1 MNRVR
6 ASVGAVILAVTALV
20 LLFGAN
26 ASRVEEDRLGRFRN
40 LGKAFYENPTT
51 QPQAVDE
58 FKKALD
64 LAPNSAREHIN
75 YGLALLHAGRTKEG
89 VAELERAQKI
99 DPKIPHTWFNLGI
112 AFKKEGDYAPAVAQF
127 EGLLRLVPDEPVSHY
142 NLGVL
147 HKLADKRDEAVRE
160 FETAERLNP
169 NLAAPHFQLYNLY
182 RQAGRA
188 ADAARELQVFQK
200 LKVLTEGAVIPE
212 DMEWSY
218 YAEIYDPIAARPEN
232 ESAPP
237 PKFEDRKVA
246 DATER
251 FDAASAGMLVLDA
264 FGDRRPSLLAWSSN
278 GARLFKDGTRLVAD
292 SGLADLKDIVSIA
305 AGDYDNDGLPD
316 LCVVTTAGAALY
328 HNNKGKFEKSPI
340 KLPAGHFSKAVWI
353 DFDHD
358 YDLDL
363 ILLGADAALARN
375 NGQAGFSDDTAA
387 FPFVKGTAI
396 DAAAIDLIADTNGV
410 DLAVSYRDR
419 TGVMYRDRLLGKYEA
434 VPLDTLPAGAK
445 GLTTFDVNNDSWTDL
460 VAYGLLL
467 INHQGKLEPLA
478 GLEAKGPL
486 TFVDLANRGIGDM
499 LAANG
504 IFRNLGLEHFQKMP
518 TAIPAAVA
526 AIESDFD
533 GDGRADVA
541 LIAADGSLHLLHNA
555 TETKNHWLL
564 AGLNGVKNMKLAPGA
579 KVEIKTGSSYQKRSY
594 RGFPLLFGVDS
605 YKMADAVR
613 ITWPNG
619 LIQNEAEQL
628 VDKPIEYQE
637 AQRLSGSCPMI
648 FTWDGEG
655 FRFITDVLGVA
666 PLGAASGDGSYFPV
680 DHDEY
685 VQIPG
690 EALQAVNGRYEIRIT
705 EELREVSYLDQV
717 KLIAVDHPASVEI
730 FTNDKFKSPPFP
742 EFRLFGVKQRVYPVS
757 ARDDEGRDVL
767 PRLLHRDRTYPDG
780 FRRDYLDVAE
790 LHNLDLD
797 FGKAAPANRAVLI
810 LNGWVDWADGSTF
823 MAASQAKKDLV
834 LPYLQVKDAAGQW
847 KTVIED
853 MGIPAGKPKTI
864 SVDLTG
870 KFLSASR
877 EVRIVTNLCV
887 YWDEIFLSEDAAA
900 PPVRL
905 TDIQAE
911 SADLHF
917 RGFSTPVVHP
927 QRKQPEGF
935 DYARWMP
942 VSMWNPT
949 KGLYTRY
956 GDVLPLIGAIDDR
969 LVIMGSGDEMRM
981 LFPARAAG
989 PLPAG
994 WKRDFLLFV
1003 DGWAKDADA
1012 NTAYSQTVEPLPFH
1026 AMSQYP
1032 YKDGEHF
1039 PDDAVHQQ
1047 YRRQYNTRPAL
1058 RLIRPL
1064 GPVASYELT
1073 QHTSRQQYLGAYPEK

>member
-1 MNRVR
+1 MKRIR
-6 ASVGAVILAVTALV
+6 AWAGAVMLAIAALV
-20 LLFGAN
+20 LLSGAD
-26 ASRVEEDRLGRFRN
+26 ASRVEQDRLGRLRN
-40 LGKAFYENPTT
+40 LGKAFYETPTT
-51 QPQAVDE
+51 QPQAVEE

-64 LAPNSAREHIN
+64 LAPDSPREMVN
-75 YGLALLHAGRTKEG
+75 YGLALLRAGKTKEG
-89 VAELERAQKI
+89 VAELQRAQQL
-99 DPKIPHTWFNLGI
+99 DPTIPHTWFNLGI
-112 AFKKEGDYAPAVAQF
+112 AFKKEGEYAPAVAQF

-147 HKLADKRDEAVRE
+147 HKTADKRDEAVRE
-160 FETAERLNP
+160 FEIAERLNP

-182 RQAGRA
+182 RQAGRS
-188 ADAARELQVFQK
+188 ADAARELAIFQK
-200 LKVLTEGAVIPE
+200 LKVLTEGAVNPE

-218 YAEIYDPIAARPEN
+218 YAEIYDPIAPRPES
-232 ESAPP
+232 EPAPP
-237 PKFEDRKVA
+237 PKFEDRKLG
-246 DATER
+246 DG
-251 FDAASAGMLVLDA
+251 FDAGTAGLLVLDA
-264 FGDRRPSLLAWSSN
+264 FGDRRASLLAWSSG
-278 GARLFKDGTRLVAD
+278 GARLYKDGTTLVAD
-292 SGLADLKDIVSIA
+292 AGLAGLKDIVSIA

-316 LCVVTTAGAALY
+316 LCVITSAGAALY
-328 HNNKGKFEKSPI
+328 HNNKGKFEKSPV
-340 KLPAGHFSKAVWI
+340 KLPAGRFTKAVWI

-363 ILLGADAALARN
+363 VLLGEDAALARN
-375 NGQAGFSDDTAA
+375 NGVAGFSDDTAA
-387 FPFVKGTAI
+387 FPFAKGAAI
-396 DAAAIDLIADTNGV
+396 DAAAIDLMADTNGV
-410 DLAVSYRDR
+410 DLAVSYRDHA
-419 TGVMYRDRLLGKYEA
+419 GVLYRDRLLGKYEA

-445 GLTTFDVNNDSWTDL
+445 GLTAVDVNADSWTDL
-460 VAYGLLL
+460 AADGLLL
-467 INHQGKLEPLA
+467 LNHQGKLEPFA

-504 IFRNLGLEHFQKMP
+504 VFRNLGLDRFEKMP
-518 TAIPAAVA
+518 TEIPAAVA
-526 AIESDFD
+526 AAESDFD

-541 LIAADGSLHLLHNA
+541 LIAGDGSLHLLHNA
-555 TETKNHWLL
+555 TETHNNWLL
-564 AGLNGVKNMKLAPGA
+564 AGLNGVKNPKLAPFA
-579 KVEIKTGSSYQKRSY
+579 KVEIKTGSSYQKRIY
-594 RGFPLLFGVDS
+594 RGVPLLFGVDS
-605 YKMADAVR
+605 YKIADAVR

-619 LIQNEAEQL
+619 QIQNEAEQP
-628 VDKPIEYQE
+628 VDKPIEFQE

-648 FTWDGEG
+648 FTWDGSR

-690 EALQAVNGRYEIRIT
+690 EAMQAVNGQYEVRIT

-717 KLIAVDHPASVEI
+717 KLMAVDHPASVAI

-742 EFRLFGVKQRVYPVS
+742 EFRLFGVERRIYPLRAVEQAVS
-757 ARDDEGRDVL
+757 PANGKGRDVL
-767 PRLLHRDRTYPDG
+767 PRLLRRDRTYPDG
-780 FRRDYLDVAE
+780 FRRNYLDVAE

-823 MAASQAKKDLV
+823 MAASQAKQDLV

-853 MGIPAGKPKTI
+853 MGMPAGKPKTI
-864 SVDLTG
+864 SVDLSG
-870 KFLSASR
+870 KFLSAAR

-887 YWDEIFLSEDAAA
+887 YWDEIFLSEETGA
-900 PPVRL
+900 PRVRL

-911 SADLHF
+911 SADLRF
-917 RGFSTPVVHP
+917 RGFSTPVIHP

-935 DYARWMP
+935 DYAQWMP

-969 LVIMGSGDEMRM
+969 LVIMGSGDELRL
-981 LFPARAAG
+981 LFPERAAG

-1012 NTAYSQTVEPLPFH
+1012 NTAFGQTVEPLPFH
-1026 AMSQYP
+1026 AMSRYP
-1032 YKDGEHF
+1032 YSAGERF
-1039 PDDAVHQQ
+1039 PEDAAHRE
-1047 YRRQYNTRPAL
+1047 YRAEYNTRPAL

-1064 GPVASYELT
+1064 AEGGL
-1073 QHTSRQQYLGAYPEK
+1073 

>member
-1 MNRVR
+1 MKVGSSMKRIR
-6 ASVGAVILAVTALV
+6 AGMGVVTLLIAALV
-20 LLFGAN
+20 LLFGADT
-26 ASRVEEDRLGRFRN
+26 SRVEQDRLGRYRN

-51 QPQAVDE
+51 QPQSVDE

-64 LAPNSAREHIN
+64 LAPNAAREHVN
-75 YGLALLHAGRTKEG
+75 YGLALLRAGKTPEG
-89 VAELERAQKI
+89 VAELQRAQKL
-99 DPKIPHTWFNLGI
+99 DPAIPHTWFNLGI
-112 AFKKEGDYAPAVAQF
+112 AFKKEGEYAPAVAQF
-127 EGLLRLVPDEPVSHY
+127 EGLLKLVPNEPVSHY

-160 FETAERLNP
+160 FEIAERLNP
-169 NLAAPHFQLYNLY
+169 NLAAPHFQLYNFY

-188 ADAARELQVFQK
+188 ADAARELDTFQK
-200 LKVLTEGAVIPE
+200 LKALTEGAVIPE

-218 YAEIYDPIAARPEN
+218 YAEIYDPIAPRPES
-232 ESAPP
+232 EPAPP
-237 PKFEDRKVA
+237 PKFEDRKLA
-246 DATER
+246 GSFEGG
-251 FDAASAGMLVLDA
+251 AAGLLVLDA
-264 FGDRRPSLLAWSSN
+264 YGERRADLLAWSSN
-278 GARLFKDGTRLVAD
+278 GAQLYKNGATMVAD
-292 SGLADLKDIVSIA
+292 SGLAGIKDIVSIA

-316 LCVVTTAGAALY
+316 LCVITAAGAALY
-328 HNNKGKFEKSPI
+328 HNNKGRFEKSAL
-340 KLPAGHFSKAVWI
+340 KLPAGHFAKAVWI

-363 ILLGADAALARN
+363 ILLGKDAALARN
-375 NGQAGFSDDTAA
+375 NGTAGFSDATAA
-387 FPFVKGTAI
+387 FPFVKGEAI

-419 TGVMYRDRLLGKYEA
+419 AGVLYRDLLLGKYEA

-445 GLTTFDVNNDSWTDL
+445 GLTAFDVNSDSWTDL
-460 VAYGLLL
+460 AANGLLL
-467 INHQGKLEPLA
+467 MNHEGKLEPLA
-478 GLEAKGPL
+478 ALEAKGPL
-486 TFVDLANRGIGDM
+486 TFADLDNRGIGDM

-504 IFRNLGLEHFQKMP
+504 VFRNLGLGRFEKMP
-518 TAIPAAVA
+518 AEIPAAVA
-526 AIESDFD
+526 GIEGDFD
-533 GDGRADVA
+533 GDGRADAA
-541 LIAADGSLHLLHNA
+541 LIAADGSLHVLHNA
-555 TETKNHWLL
+555 TETHNSWLL
-564 AGLNGVKNMKLAPGA
+564 AGLNGVKNMKLAPFA
-579 KVEIKTGSSYQKRSY
+579 KVEIKTGSSYQKRIY
-594 RGFPLLFGVDS
+594 TGVPLLFGVDS
-605 YKMADAVR
+605 YKSADAVR

-619 LIQNEAEQL
+619 LIQNEAEQP
-628 VDKPIEYQE
+628 VNKAIEYQE

-648 FTWDGEG
+648 FTWDGG
-655 FRFITDVLGVA
+655 KFRFITDVLGVA

-690 EALQAVNGRYEIRIT
+690 EALQAVNGQYEVRIT
-705 EELREVSYLDQV
+705 EELREVSYIDQV
-717 KLIAVDHPASVEI
+717 KLIAVDHPAGVEI

-742 EFRLFGVKQRVYPVS
+742 EFRLFGVTRRIYPVR
-757 ARDDEGRDVL
+757 AHDDEGRDVL
-767 PRLLHRDRTYPDG
+767 PQLLHRDRKYPDG

-834 LPYLQVKDAAGQW
+834 LPYLQVKDVAGHW

-887 YWDEIFLSEDAAA
+887 YWDEIFLSEENSA

-917 RGFSTPVVHP
+917 RGFSTPVIHP
-927 QRKQPEGF
+927 ERKQPEGF

-942 VSMWNPT
+942 SSMWNPT

-956 GDVLPLIGAIDDR
+956 GDVLPVIRAFDDR
-969 LVIMGSGDEMRM
+969 LAIMGSGDEMRL
-981 LFPARAAG
+981 LFPERAAG

-1039 PDDAVHQQ
+1039 PDDAAH
-1047 YRRQYNTRPAL
+1047 REWREHYNTRPAL

-1064 GPVASYELT
+1064 AEG
-1073 QHTSRQQYLGAYPEK
+1073 GI

>member
-1 MNRVR
+1 MNRIRVWTG
-6 ASVGAVILAVTALV
+6 VVILSVAALV
-20 LLFGAN
+20 LLSGAD
-26 ASRVEEDRLGRFRN
+26 ASRVVQDRIGRFRN

-51 QPQAVDE
+51 YPQAVDE

-64 LAPNSAREHIN
+64 VAPNSAREQVN
-75 YGLALLHAGRTKEG
+75 YGLALLRAGRTKEG
-89 VAELERAQKI
+89 IAELERAQKL

-112 AFKKEGDYAPAVAQF
+112 VFKKEGDYAPAVAQF

-147 HKLADKRDEAVRE
+147 HKLAEKRDEAVRE

-188 ADAARELQVFQK
+188 ADAARELEIFQK
-200 LKVLTEGAVIPE
+200 LKALTEGAAVPE

-218 YAEIYDPIAARPEN
+218 YAEIYDPIAPRPES
-232 ESAPP
+232 EPAPP
-237 PKFEDRKVA
+237 PKFEDRKLA
-246 DATER
+246 DG
-251 FDAASAGMLVLDA
+251 FDPGTAGLLVLDA
-264 FGDRRPSLLAWSSN
+264 FGDHRPSMLAWSAGGAQLYRN
-278 GARLFKDGTRLVAD
+278 GTALVAD
-292 SGLADLKDIVSIA
+292 SGLGGIKNIVSIA

-316 LCVVTTAGAALY
+316 LCIITADGAALY
-328 HNNKGKFEKSPI
+328 HNNKGKFEKSPL
-340 KLPAGHFSKAVWI
+340 KLPAGHFAKAVWI

-363 ILLGADAALARN
+363 ILLGEDAALARN
-375 NGQAGFSDDTAA
+375 NGEAGFSDDTAA
-387 FPFVKGTAI
+387 FPFVKGNAI
-396 DAAAIDLIADTNGV
+396 DAAPIDLIADTNGV

-419 TGVMYRDRLLGKYEA
+419 TGVLYRDRLLGKYEA

-445 GLTTFDVNNDSWTDL
+445 GLTAFDVNNDSWTDL
-460 VAYGLLL
+460 AADGLLL
-467 INHQGKLEPLA
+467 LNHQGKLEPFA

-486 TFVDLANRGIGDM
+486 TFADLANRGIADM

-504 IFRNLGLEHFQKMP
+504 VFRNLGLDRFAKTPAEIP
-518 TAIPAAVA
+518 TAVA
-526 AIESDFD
+526 ATASDFD
-533 GDGRADVA
+533 GDGRPDVA
-541 LIAADGSLHLLHNA
+541 LISGDGGLHLLRNA
-555 TETKNHWLL
+555 TTTHNNWLL
-564 AGLNGVKNMKLAPGA
+564 AGLNCVKNLKLAPYT
-579 KVEIKTGSSYQKRSY
+579 KVEIKTGSSYQKRIY
-594 RGFPLLFGVDS
+594 DGVPLLFGVDS
-605 YKMADAVR
+605 YKTADTVR

-619 LIQNEAEQL
+619 TIQNEADQP
-628 VDKPIEYQE
+628 VDKALEIQE
-637 AQRLSGSCPMI
+637 QQRLSGSCPMI
-648 FTWDGEG
+648 FTWDGFK

-717 KLIAVDHPASVEI
+717 KLIAVDHPAGVEI

-742 EFRLFGVKQRVYPVS
+742 EFRLFGATRRVYPVR
-757 ARDDEGRDVL
+757 ARDDQDRDVL

-780 FRRDYLDVAE
+780 FRRDSLDVAE
-790 LHNLDLD
+790 LHRLDLD
-797 FGKAAPANRAVLI
+797 FGKAAPDNRAVLI
-810 LNGWVDWADGSTF
+810 LSGWVDWADGSTF

-834 LPYLQVKDAAGQW
+834 LPYLQVKDAAGRW

-887 YWDEIFLSEDAAA
+887 YWDEIFLSEESAA

-905 TDIQAE
+905 TGMGAE

-917 RGFSTPVVHP
+917 RGFSTPVIHP

-935 DYARWMP
+935 DYAQWLP

-949 KGLYTRY
+949 QGLYTRY
-956 GDVLPLIGAIDDR
+956 GDVLPLIGKIDDR
-969 LVIMGSGDEMRM
+969 MVIMGSGDELRL
-981 LFPARAAG
+981 LFPERAAG

-1012 NTAYSQTVEPLPFH
+1012 NTAHGQTVEPLPFH

-1032 YKDGEHF
+1032 YPPGEQF
-1039 PDDAVHQQ
+1039 PDDPGHRQ
-1047 YRRQYNTRPAL
+1047 YRAEYNTRPAL

-1064 GPVASYELT
+1064 LDSAL
-1073 QHTSRQQYLGAYPEK
+1073 R

>member
-1 MNRVR
+1 MNRIRVCL
-6 ASVGAVILAVTALV
+6 GAGVLAGAALA
-20 LLFGAN
+20 LLSGAD
-26 ASRVEEDRLGRFRN
+26 AARVAEDRIGRFRN

-51 QPQAVDE
+51 QPQAVEE
-58 FKKALD
+58 FKKALE
-64 LAPNSAREHIN
+64 LAPNSAREHVN
-75 YGLALLHAGRTKEG
+75 YGLALLRAGRTKEG
-89 VAELERAQKI
+89 VAELERAQKM

-112 AFKKEGDYAPAVAQF
+112 VFKKEGEYEPAVAQF
-127 EGLLRLVPDEPVSHY
+127 EGLLRLVPNEPVSHY

-147 HKLADKRDEAVRE
+147 HKLADKRDDAVRE
-160 FETAERLNP
+160 FEIAARLNP
-169 NLAAPHFQLYNLY
+169 NFVAPHFQLYNLY

-188 ADAARELQVFQK
+188 EDAARELAIFQK
-200 LKVLTEGAVIPE
+200 LKALTEGAVIPE
-212 DMEWSY
+212 DVEWSY
-218 YAEIYDPIAARPEN
+218 YAEIYDPIAPRPE
-232 ESAPP
+232 SDPAPP
-237 PKFEDRKVA
+237 PKFEDRKLA
-246 DATER
+246 GGFDPAT
-251 FDAASAGMLVLDA
+251 AGLLVLDA
-264 FGDRRPSLLAWSSN
+264 FGDRHADLLAWSAGGAQLYRN
-278 GARLFKDGTRLVAD
+278 GTTLVAD
-292 SGLADLKDIVSIA
+292 AGLDGLKDIVSIA
-305 AGDYDNDGLPD
+305 AGDYDNDGLAD

-328 HNNKGKFEKSPI
+328 HNNQGKFEKSPL
-340 KLPAGHFSKAVWI
+340 KLPAGRFSKAVWI

-363 ILLGADAALARN
+363 ILLGEDAALARN
-375 NGQAGFSDDTAA
+375 NGAAGFSDDTAA
-387 FPFVKGTAI
+387 FPFAKGAAI

-410 DLAVSYRDR
+410 DLAVSYRDHA
-419 TGVMYRDRLLGKYEA
+419 GVLYRDRLLGKYEA

-445 GLTTFDVNNDSWTDL
+445 GLNAFDVNSDSWTDL
-460 VAYGLLL
+460 AADGLLL
-467 INHQGKLEPLA
+467 LNHQGKLEPFA
-478 GLEAKGPL
+478 GLDAKGPL
-486 TFVDLANRGIGDM
+486 TFVDLANRGIADV

-504 IFRNLGLEHFQKMP
+504 VFRNLGLDHFEKTP
-518 TAIPAAVA
+518 VEIPAAVA
-526 AIESDFD
+526 AVESDFY

-541 LIAADGSLHLLHNA
+541 LVASDGSLYLLRNT
-555 TETKNHWLL
+555 TETKNNWLL
-564 AGLNGVKNMKLAPGA
+564 AGLNGVKNMKLAPAA
-579 KVEIKTGSSYQKRSY
+579 KVEIKTGSSYQKRTY
-594 RGFPLLFGVDS
+594 RGVPLLFGVDS
-605 YKMADAVR
+605 YKIADAVR

-619 LIQNEAEQL
+619 LIQNEAEQP
-628 VDKPIEYQE
+628 VDKAIEYQE

-648 FTWDGEG
+648 FTWDGG
-655 FRFITDVLGVA
+655 KFRFITDVLGVA

-717 KLIAVDHPASVEI
+717 KLIAVDHPAGVEI

-742 EFRLFGVKQRVYPVS
+742 EFRLFGVKRRVYPIR
-757 ARDDEGRDVL
+757 ARDDAGRDVL
-767 PRLLHRDRTYPDG
+767 PRLLHQDRTYPDG

-887 YWDEIFLSEDAAA
+887 YWDEIFLSEETGA

-917 RGFSTPVVHP
+917 RGFSTPVIHP

-935 DYARWMP
+935 DYAQWMP

-956 GDVLPLIGAIDDR
+956 GDVLPLVQSLDDR
-969 LVIMGSGDEMRM
+969 LTIMGSGDELRL
-981 LFPARAAG
+981 LFPERAAA

-1032 YKDGEHF
+1032 YNDGEHF
-1039 PDDAVHQQ
+1039 PDDAAHRQ
-1047 YRRQYNTRPAL
+1047 YREQYNTRPAL
-1058 RLIRPL
+1058 RLVRPL
-1064 GPVASYELT
+1064 IDPNLRAMIG
-1073 QHTSRQQYLGAYPEK
+1073 YPPKD

>member
-1 MNRVR
+1 VNRIR
-6 ASVGAVILAVTALV
+6 AWIGVVILSVAALV
-20 LLFGAN
+20 LLSGAD
-26 ASRVEEDRLGRFRN
+26 ASRVEQDRIGRLRN

-51 QPQAVDE
+51 QLQAVDE

-64 LAPNSAREHIN
+64 LAPNSAREHVN
-75 YGLALLHAGRTKEG
+75 YGLALLRAGRTKEG
-89 VAELERAQKI
+89 VAELERAQKL

-112 AFKKEGDYAPAVAQF
+112 TFKKEGDDAPAVAQF

-147 HKLADKRDEAVRE
+147 HKLADKRDDAVRE

-169 NLAAPHFQLYNLY
+169 NLSAAHFQLYNLY
-182 RQAGRA
+182 RQARRA
-188 ADAARELQVFQK
+188 ADAARELEIFQK
-200 LKVLTEGAVIPE
+200 LKALTEGAAIPE
-212 DMEWSY
+212 DVEWSY
-218 YAEIYDPIAARPEN
+218 YAEIYDPIAPRPES
-232 ESAPP
+232 EPAPP
-237 PKFEDRKVA
+237 PKFEDRKLA
-246 DATER
+246 DGFDPAT
-251 FDAASAGMLVLDA
+251 AGLLVLDA
-264 FGDRRPSLLAWSSN
+264 FGDRRLSVLAWSSSGAQLYRN
-278 GARLFKDGTRLVAD
+278 GTTLVAD
-292 SGLADLKDIVSIA
+292 SGLAGLKDIISIA

-316 LCVVTTAGAALY
+316 LCIITTAGAALY
-328 HNNKGKFEKSPI
+328 HNNKGRFEKSSL

-363 ILLGADAALARN
+363 ILLGENVALARN
-375 NGQAGFSDDTAA
+375 NGEAGFSDDTAG
-387 FPFVKGTAI
+387 FPFVKGDVI

-410 DLAVSYRDR
+410 DLVVSYRDHA
-419 TGVMYRDRLLGKYEA
+419 GVLYRDRLLGKYEA
-434 VPLDTLPAGAK
+434 VPLDALPAGAK
-445 GLTTFDVNNDSWTDL
+445 GLTAFDVNNDSWTDL
-460 VAYGLLL
+460 AADGLLL
-467 INHQGKLEPLA
+467 LNHQGKLELLA

-486 TFVDLANRGIGDM
+486 TFADLANRGIADM

-504 IFRNLGLEHFQKMP
+504 VFRNLGLDRFEKTP
-518 TAIPAAVA
+518 VEIPAAVTA
-526 AIESDFD
+526 AESDFD

-541 LIAADGSLHLLHNA
+541 LIASDGSLHVLRNA
-555 TETKNHWLL
+555 TETRNNWLS
-564 AGLNGVKNMKLAPGA
+564 AGLNAVKNMKLAPFA
-579 KVEIKTGSSYQKRSY
+579 KVEIKTGSSYQKRIY
-594 RGFPLLFGVDS
+594 QGVPLLFGVDS
-605 YKMADAVR
+605 YKIADAVR

-619 LIQNEAEQL
+619 TIQNEAEQP
-628 VDKPIEYQE
+628 VDKAIEYQE
-637 AQRLSGSCPMI
+637 QQRLSGSCPMI
-648 FTWDGEG
+648 FTWDGG
-655 FRFITDVLGVA
+655 KFRFITDVLGVA

-717 KLIAVDHPASVEI
+717 KLIAVDHPAGVEI

-742 EFRLFGVKQRVYPVS
+742 GFRLFGVNRRVYPLR
-757 ARDDEGRDVL
+757 ARDDQGRDVL

-790 LHNLDLD
+790 LHSLDLD
-797 FGKAAPANRAVLI
+797 FGKAAPGNRAVLI

-823 MAASQAKKDLV
+823 MAASQEKKDLV
-834 LPYLQVKDAAGQW
+834 LPYLQVKDAAGRW

-864 SVDLTG
+864 AVDLTG

-887 YWDEIFLSEDAAA
+887 YWDEIFLSAETGA

-905 TDIQAE
+905 TDMQAE

-917 RGFSTPVVHP
+917 RGFSTPVIHP

-935 DYARWMP
+935 DYAQWMP

-956 GDVLPLIGAIDDR
+956 GDVLPLIVAIDDR
-969 LVIMGSGDEMRM
+969 LAIMGSGDELRL
-981 LFPARAAG
+981 LFPERAAG

-1012 NTAYSQTVEPLPFH
+1012 NTAYGQTVEPLPFH

-1032 YKDGEHF
+1032 FKNGEHF
-1039 PDDAVHQQ
+1039 PDDSTHRQ
-1047 YRRQYNTRPAL
+1047 YREQYNTRPAL

-1064 GPVASYELT
+1064 T
-1073 QHTSRQQYLGAYPEK
+1073 D

>member
-1 MNRVR
+1 MKSMNRIR
-6 ASVGAVILAVTALV
+6 AWTGIAFLTIAALV
-20 LLFGAN
+20 LLFGAD
-26 ASRVEEDRLGRFRN
+26 ASRVEQDRIGRLRN
-40 LGKAFYENPTT
+40 LGKAFYENPTM
-51 QPQAVDE
+51 QPQAVEE

-64 LAPNSAREHIN
+64 LAPNSARERVN
-75 YGLALLHAGRTKEG
+75 FGLALLRAGKTKEG
-89 VAELERAQKI
+89 VAELERAQKL
-99 DPKIPHTWFNLGI
+99 DPTIPHTWFNLGI
-112 AFKKEGDYAPAVAQF
+112 AFKKEGEYEPAVAQF

-147 HKLADKRDEAVRE
+147 HMHAEKRDRAVRE

-188 ADAARELQVFQK
+188 ADAARELAIFQK
-200 LKVLTEGAVIPE
+200 LKALTEGAAIPE

-218 YAEIYDPIAARPEN
+218 YAEIYDPIAPRPES
-232 ESAPP
+232 EPAPP
-237 PKFEDRKVA
+237 PKFEDRKLA
-246 DATER
+246 GEFDSAT
-251 FDAASAGMLVLDA
+251 AGLLVLDA
-264 FGDRRPSLLAWSSN
+264 FGERHADLLAWSSRGAQLYKN
-278 GARLFKDGTRLVAD
+278 GTTLVAD
-292 SGLADLKDIVSIA
+292 SGLAGLKDIVSIA

-316 LCVVTTAGAALY
+316 LCVITATGAALY
-328 HNNKGKFEKSPI
+328 HNNKGRFEKSPV
-340 KLPAGHFSKAVWI
+340 KLPAGRFSKAVWL
-353 DFDHD
+353 DFDRD

-363 ILLGADAALARN
+363 ILLGEDAALVRN
-375 NGQAGFSDDTAA
+375 NGEAGFSDDTAA
-387 FPFVKGTAI
+387 FPFVKGIAI
-396 DAAAIDLIADTNGV
+396 DATPIDLIADTNGV
-410 DLAVSYRDR
+410 DLAVSYRDHA
-419 TGVMYRDRLLGKYEA
+419 GVMYRDRLLGKYEA
-434 VPLDTLPAGAK
+434 VPLDALPAGAK
-445 GLTTFDVNNDSWTDL
+445 GLTAFDVNNDSWTDL
-460 VAYGLLL
+460 AAGGRLLL
-467 INHQGKLEPLA
+467 NHQGKLEPLA
-478 GLEAKGPL
+478 ALEPWRPL
-486 TFVDLANRGIGDM
+486 TFADLANRGIADVV
-499 LAANG
+499 AADG
-504 IFRNLGLEHFQKMP
+504 VYRNLGLDTFVKTPVE
-518 TAIPAAVA
+518 IPAAVTA
-526 AIESDFD
+526 VASDFD

-541 LIAADGSLHLLHNA
+541 LISGDGSLHLLRNA
-555 TETKNHWLL
+555 TETHNHWLQV
-564 AGLNGVKNMKLAPGA
+564 GINGVKNMKLAPYA
-579 KVEIKTGSSYQKRSY
+579 KVEIKAGSSYQKRIY
-594 RGFPLLFGVDS
+594 LGVPLLFGVDS
-605 YKMADAVR
+605 YKIADTVR

-619 LIQNEAEQL
+619 LIQNAAEQP
-628 VDKPIEYQE
+628 VDKAVEYQE
-637 AQRLSGSCPMI
+637 EQRLSGSCPMI
-648 FTWDGEG
+648 FTWDGG
-655 FRFITDVLGVA
+655 QFRFITDVLGVA

-690 EALQAVNGRYEIRIT
+690 EAMHAVNEHYEVRIT

-717 KLIAVDHPASVEI
+717 KLIAVDHPADVEI

-742 EFRLFGVKQRVYPVS
+742 EFRLFGIERRIYPVR
-757 ARDDEGRDVL
+757 ARDNEGRDVL

-780 FRRDYLDVAE
+780 FRRDYRDVAE

-797 FGKAAPANRAVLI
+797 FGKAAPQNRAVLI

-887 YWDEIFLSEDAAA
+887 YWDEIFLSEETAA

-905 TDIQAE
+905 TDMQAE
-911 SADLHF
+911 SAELHF
-917 RGFSTPVVHP
+917 RGFSTPVIHP

-935 DYARWMP
+935 DYAQWMP

-949 KGLYTRY
+949 KGFYTRY
-956 GDVLPLIGAIDDR
+956 GDVLPLISAIDDR
-969 LVIMGSGDEMRM
+969 LAIMGSGDELRL
-981 LFPARAAG
+981 LFPERAAG

-1012 NTAYSQTVEPLPFH
+1012 NTAFGQTVEPLPFH

-1039 PDDAVHQQ
+1039 PDDAAHRQ
-1047 YRRQYNTRPAL
+1047 YREQYNTRPAL

-1064 GPVASYELT
+1064 AEG
-1073 QHTSRQQYLGAYPEK
+1073 GI

>member
-1 MNRVR
+1 MNRIR
-6 ASVGAVILAVTALV
+6 AWVGVATLAVAALV
-20 LLFGAN
+20 LLFGAD
-26 ASRVEEDRLGRFRN
+26 ASRVEQDRIGRFRN

-51 QPQAVDE
+51 QPQAVNE

-89 VAELERAQKI
+89 VAELERAQKL

-112 AFKKEGDYAPAVAQF
+112 VFKKEGDYAPAVAQF

-147 HKLADKRDEAVRE
+147 HKLAEKRDDAVRE

-182 RQAGRA
+182 RQSGRA
-188 ADAARELQVFQK
+188 EDAARELAIFQR
-200 LKVLTEGAVIPE
+200 LKALTEGAVIPE

-218 YAEIYDPIAARPEN
+218 YAEIYDPIAPRPES
-232 ESAPP
+232 EPAPQ
-237 PKFEDRKVA
+237 PKFEDRKLA
-246 DATER
+246 GG
-251 FDAASAGMLVLDA
+251 FDPGTAGMLVLDA
-264 FGDRRPSLLAWSSN
+264 FGDHRPALLAWSSSGAQLYRN
-278 GARLFKDGTRLVAD
+278 GTTRVAD
-292 SGLADLKDIVSIA
+292 SGLDGLKDIVSIA

-316 LCVVTTAGAALY
+316 LCVITAAGAALY
-328 HNNKGKFEKSPI
+328 HNNKGKFEKSAL

-363 ILLGADAALARN
+363 ILLGENAALARN
-375 NGQAGFSDDTAA
+375 NGEAGFSDDTAA
-387 FPFVKGTAI
+387 FPFRSGNAI
-396 DAAAIDLIADTNGV
+396 DAAAIDLIADTNGM

-419 TGVMYRDRLLGKYEA
+419 TGVFYRDRLLGKYEA
-434 VPLDTLPAGAK
+434 VPLDTLPAGAR
-445 GLTTFDVNNDSWTDL
+445 GLTAFDVNSDSWTDL
-460 VAYGLLL
+460 AADGLLL
-467 INHQGKLEPLA
+467 LNHQGKLEPFA
-478 GLEAKGPL
+478 GLEAKGPP
-486 TFVDLANRGIGDM
+486 TFVDLANRGIAD
-499 LAANG
+499 LVAANG
-504 IFRNLGLEHFQKMP
+504 VFRNLGLDHFEKTP
-518 TAIPAAVA
+518 AEIPAAVA
-526 AIESDFD
+526 AVESDFD

-541 LIAADGSLHLLHNA
+541 LIADDGSLHLLRNT
-555 TETKNHWLL
+555 TETKNNWLL

-579 KVEIKTGSSYQKRSY
+579 TVEIKTGSSYQKQTY
-594 RGFPLLFGVDS
+594 RGVPLLFGVDS
-605 YKMADAVR
+605 YKIADAVR

-619 LIQNEAEQL
+619 LIQNEPEQP
-628 VDKPIEYQE
+628 VNKAIEYQE

-648 FTWDGEG
+648 FPWDGAK

-690 EALQAVNGRYEIRIT
+690 EALQAVNGRYEVRIT

-717 KLIAVDHPASVEI
+717 KLIAVDHPDSVEI

-742 EFRLFGVKQRVYPVS
+742 EFRLFGVKRRIYPMRAVS
-757 ARDDEGRDVL
+757 GPGPQPAAGSQPAISRDVL
-767 PRLLHRDRTYPDG
+767 PRLLHRDRTYPDD

-790 LHNLDLD
+790 LHRLDLD
-797 FGKAAPANRAVLI
+797 FGAAAPANRAVLI

-870 KFLSASR
+870 KFLSRSR

-887 YWDEIFLSEDAAA
+887 YWDEIFLSEEAGA

-905 TDIQAE
+905 TDMQAE
-911 SADLHF
+911 SAGLHF
-917 RGFSTPVVHP
+917 RGFSTPVIHP

-935 DYARWMP
+935 DYANWMP

-956 GDVLPLIGAIDDR
+956 GDVLPLIQAIDDR
-969 LVIMGSGDEMRM
+969 LVVMGSGDQLRL
-981 LFPARAAG
+981 LFPERAAG

-1032 YKDGEHF
+1032 YKNGEHF
-1039 PDDAVHQQ
+1039 PDDAAHRQ
-1047 YRRQYNTRPAL
+1047 YREQYNTRPAL

-1064 GPVASYELT
+1064 TEAGL
-1073 QHTSRQQYLGAYPEK
+1073 

>member
-1 MNRVR
+1 MKRIR
-6 ASVGAVILAVTALV
+6 AWIGAVGVVIIAVAALV
-20 LLFGAN
+20 LLSGAD
-26 ASRVEEDRLGRFRN
+26 ASRIEQDRLGRLRN

-51 QPQAVDE
+51 QAQAVDE

-64 LAPNSAREHIN
+64 LAPNSAREHVN
-75 YGLALLHAGRTKEG
+75 YGLALLHAGKTKEG
-89 VAELERAQKI
+89 VAELERAQKL

-112 AFKKEGDYAPAVAQF
+112 TFKKEGDYAPAVAQF

-142 NLGVL
+142 NLGVIY
-147 HKLADKRDEAVRE
+147 KTTEKRDEAVRE
-160 FETAERLNP
+160 FEIAERLNP

-188 ADAARELQVFQK
+188 ADAARELEIFRN
-200 LKVLTEGAVIPE
+200 LKALTEGAAIPE

-218 YAEIYDPIAARPEN
+218 YAEIYDPIATRPET
-232 ESAPP
+232 EPAPP
-237 PKFEDRKVA
+237 PKFDDRKMA
-246 DATER
+246 EG
-251 FDAASAGMLVLDA
+251 FDPASAGLLVLDA
-264 FGDRRPSLLAWSSN
+264 FGDRHPSLLAWSSS
-278 GARLFKDGTRLVAD
+278 GAQLYKDGTTLVAE
-292 SGLADLKDIVSIA
+292 SGLAGLKDIVSIA

-316 LCVVTTAGAALY
+316 LCVITTDGAALY
-328 HNNKGKFEKSPI
+328 HNNKGKFEKSAV
-340 KLPAGHFSKAVWI
+340 KLPAGHFAKAVWI

-363 ILLGADAALARN
+363 ILLGENAALARN
-375 NGQAGFSDDTAA
+375 NGEAGFSDDTAA
-387 FPFVKGTAI
+387 FPFVKGNAI
-396 DAAAIDLIADTNGV
+396 DAAAIDLIADTNGL
-410 DLAVSYRDR
+410 DLAVSYRDHA
-419 TGVMYRDRLLGKYEA
+419 GVMYRDRLLGRYEA
-434 VPLDTLPAGAK
+434 VPLDTLPAGAT
-445 GLTTFDVNNDSWTDL
+445 GLAAFDANNDSWTDL
-460 VAYGLLL
+460 AADGLLL
-467 INHQGKLEPLA
+467 LNHRGKLEPLA
-478 GLEAKGPL
+478 RLEAKGPL
-486 TFVDLANRGIGDM
+486 TFVDLANRGIGD
-499 LAANG
+499 LVAANG
-504 IFRNLGLEHFQKMP
+504 VFRNLGLDHFEKTP
-518 TAIPAAVA
+518 ADIPAAVA
-526 AIESDFD
+526 AVESDFD

-541 LIAADGSLHLLHNA
+541 LIAGDGSLHLLHNA
-555 TETKNHWLL
+555 TETHNNWLL
-564 AGLNGVKNMKLAPGA
+564 AGLNGVKNMKLAPFA
-579 KVEIKTGSSYQKRSY
+579 KVEIKTGSSYQKRIY
-594 RGFPLLFGVDS
+594 HGVPLLFGVDS
-605 YKMADAVR
+605 YRAADAVR

-619 LIQNEAEQL
+619 LIQNETEQP
-628 VDKPIEYQE
+628 VDKAIEYQE
-637 AQRLSGSCPMI
+637 QQRLSGSCPMI
-648 FTWDGEG
+648 FTWDGG
-655 FRFITDVLGVA
+655 KFRFITDVLGVA
-666 PLGAASGDGSYFPV
+666 PLGASSGDGSYFPV

-690 EALQAVNGRYEIRIT
+690 DALQAVNGRYEIRIT

-717 KLIAVDHPASVEI
+717 KLIAVDHPADVEI

-742 EFRLFGVKQRVYPVS
+742 EFRLFGVNQRIYPVRAVEQAVS
-757 ARDDEGRDVL
+757 PANDKARDVL

-834 LPYLQVKDAAGQW
+834 LPYLQVKDAAGHWQ
-847 KTVIED
+847 TVIED

-887 YWDEIFLSEDAAA
+887 YWDEIFLSEETAP

-911 SADLHF
+911 SADLRF
-917 RGFSTPVVHP
+917 RGFSTPVIHP
-927 QRKQPEGF
+927 QRTQPEGF
-935 DYARWMP
+935 DYARWIP

-956 GDVLPLIGAIDDR
+956 GDVLPLIGTIDDR
-969 LVIMGSGDEMRM
+969 LAIMGSGDELRL
-981 LFPARAAG
+981 LFPAHGAA

-1012 NTAYSQTVEPLPFH
+1012 NTAFGQTVEPLPFH

-1032 YKDGEHF
+1032 YSAHERF
-1039 PDDAVHQQ
+1039 PDDPAHRQ
-1047 YRRQYNTRPAL
+1047 YREQYNTRPAL

-1064 GPVASYELT
+1064 EGGL
-1073 QHTSRQQYLGAYPEK
+1073 

>member
-1 MNRVR
+1 MNRIR
-6 ASVGAVILAVTALV
+6 ACIGVMVLSVAALV
-20 LLFGAN
+20 LLSGAD
-26 ASRVEEDRLGRFRN
+26 ASRVEQDRIGRFRN

-64 LAPNSAREHIN
+64 LAPNSAREHVN
-75 YGLALLHAGRTKEG
+75 YGLALLRAGRTKEG
-89 VAELERAQKI
+89 VAELERAKKL

-112 AFKKEGDYAPAVAQF
+112 VFKKEGDYAPAVAEF

-182 RQAGRA
+182 RQGGRA
-188 ADAARELQVFQK
+188 ADAAHELEIFQK
-200 LKVLTEGAVIPE
+200 LKTLTEGAAIPE
-212 DMEWSY
+212 DMDWSY
-218 YAEIYDPIAARPEN
+218 YAEIYDPIAPRPES
-232 ESAPP
+232 EPAAP
-237 PKFEDRKVA
+237 PKFEDRKLA
-246 DATER
+246 EGFEPGT
-251 FDAASAGMLVLDA
+251 AGLLVLDA
-264 FGDRRPSLLAWSSN
+264 FGARRPDVLAWSSS
-278 GARLFKDGTRLVAD
+278 GARLYRNGTTLVAD
-292 SGLADLKDIVSIA
+292 SGLAGIKDIVSIA

-316 LCVVTTAGAALY
+316 LCIITSDGAALY
-328 HNNKGKFEKSPI
+328 HNNKGKFEKSPV
-340 KLPAGHFSKAVWI
+340 KLPDGHFLKAVWI

-363 ILLGADAALARN
+363 ILLGENAALARN
-375 NGQAGFSDDTAA
+375 NGEAGFSDDTAA
-387 FPFVKGTAI
+387 FPFVKGSAI

-410 DLAVSYRDR
+410 DLAVSYSDHA
-419 TGVMYRDRLLGKYEA
+419 GILYRDHLLGKYEA
-434 VPLDTLPAGAK
+434 SPLDTLPAGAK
-445 GLTTFDVNNDSWTDL
+445 GLTAFDANNDSWTDL
-460 VAYGLLL
+460 AADSLLL
-467 INHQGKLEPLA
+467 LNHQGKLEPLA

-486 TFVDLANRGIGDM
+486 IFADLANRGIGDM
-499 LAANG
+499 FAANG
-504 IFRNLGLEHFQKMP
+504 VFRNLGLDRFEK
-518 TAIPAAVA
+518 TSAEIPAAVA
-526 AIESDFD
+526 AVESDFD

-541 LIAADGSLHLLHNA
+541 LIAGDGSLHLLQNA
-555 TETKNHWLL
+555 TETHNNWLL
-564 AGLNGVKNMKLAPGA
+564 AGLNGIKNLTLAPGA
-579 KVEIKTGSSYQKRSY
+579 KVEVKTGSSYQKRIY
-594 RGFPLLFGVDS
+594 RGVPLLFGVDS
-605 YKMADAVR
+605 YKIADAVR

-619 LIQNEAEQL
+619 LIQNEAEQPI
-628 VDKPIEYQE
+628 DKAIEYQE

-648 FTWDGEG
+648 FTWDGG
-655 FRFITDVLGVA
+655 KFRFITDVLGVA

-690 EALQAVNGRYEIRIT
+690 EALQAVNGHYEIRVT

-717 KLIAVDHPASVEI
+717 KLIAVDHPADVEI
-730 FTNDKFKSPPFP
+730 FSNDKFKSPPFP
-742 EFRLFGVKQRVYPVS
+742 EFRLFGVKQRIYPVR
-757 ARDDEGRDVL
+757 AWDDQGRDVL

-790 LHNLDLD
+790 LHHLDLD
-797 FGKAAPANRAVLI
+797 FGKAAPDNRAVLI

-834 LPYLQVKDAAGQW
+834 LPYLQVKDAAGRW

-870 KFLSASR
+870 KFLSDSR

-887 YWDEIFLSEDAAA
+887 YWDEIFLSDEPGA

-905 TDIQAE
+905 TDIGAE

-917 RGFSTPVVHP
+917 RGFSTPAIDP
-927 QRKQPEGF
+927 RRKQPEGF

-942 VSMWNPT
+942 VSAWNPT
-949 KGLYTRY
+949 GGLYTRY
-956 GDVLPLIGAIDDR
+956 GDVLPLIRAIDDR
-969 LVIMGSGDEMRM
+969 LAIMGSGDELRL
-981 LFPARAAG
+981 LFPVRAAA
-989 PLPAG
+989 PPPAG
-994 WKRDFLLFV
+994 WTRDFLLFV

-1012 NTAYSQTVEPLPFH
+1012 NTAYGQTVEPLPFH

-1032 YKDGEHF
+1032 YPPGEHF
-1039 PDDAVHQQ
+1039 PDDAEHRK
-1047 YRRQYNTRPAL
+1047 YREQYNTRPAL
-1058 RLIRPL
+1058 RIIRPL
-1064 GPVASYELT
+1064 LDSAL
-1073 QHTSRQQYLGAYPEK
+1073 R